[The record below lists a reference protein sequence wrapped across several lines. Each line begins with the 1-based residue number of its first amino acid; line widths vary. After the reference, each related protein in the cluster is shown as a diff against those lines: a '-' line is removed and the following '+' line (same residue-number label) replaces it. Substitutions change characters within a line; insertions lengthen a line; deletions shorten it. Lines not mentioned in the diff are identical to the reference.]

1 MQMEGGNCMRKEIGM
16 ERWVHCLVWGGGG
29 SMIMNGNLQLTGMVR
44 RGATSGRDGDI
55 GQGIH
60 KSITVGVLSC
70 DSALAIWSLG
80 RLPLLARQEPQW
92 SNSDINPPT
101 KLLTQNFSCL
111 KKCRNR
117 GWRRD

>member
-1 MQMEGGNCMRKEIGM
+1 MSGVGRRGVHDNEWKSATDRGGKK
-16 ERWVHCLVWGGGG
+16 
-29 SMIMNGNLQLTGMVR
+29 
-44 RGATSGRDGDI
+44 GATSGRDGDI

-60 KSITVGVLSC
+60 KSINVGVLSC

-117 GWRRD
+117 GWSRD